1 MSGMNIAMFL
11 ETLSFSNGVSRVALA
26 LGENFVKRGHEVHIY
41 SSVNRL
47 GGRGRE
53 RYPDPRMDFHWLPSL
68 RGSWRTWSLP
78 LGALIPAL
86 LLPMAGRLPPKLGM
100 QRRRHDVI
108 VSHALTLS
116 QDVVQ
121 MHNDPQ
127 PTEERKLSSVPFAVD
142 PPRLRSARRSLRT
155 VVERLRFAPGNY
167 RSVVAHSRR
176 SAAEISASFGIP
188 EGRIDVIPHG
198 VDSAYFCPSIA
209 AGQRVGLRRQLGLS
223 LDDVVYLYIGDS
235 WKGLEF
241 AIRGM
246 SLLPAGS
253 RAVLLAA
260 GPFPRPA
267 FVRFAREHGVRF
279 ISENLWDDVRSLY
292 SVADVLL
299 TPTPLDT
306 FFLVGLEA
314 MSMRLPLIT
323 TQFAGL
329 SELLTHGENALILDS
344 ASDPGPIAEAC
355 AKLLQPDIRLRMAEK
370 ARQFALTR
378 TWDESALLHLRHY
391 AALRGPA
398 AVAHSPLSV

>member
-1 MSGMNIAMFL
+1 MSGMSIAMFL
-11 ETLSFSNGVSRVALA
+11 ETLSVSNGVSRVALA
-26 LGENFVKRGHEVHIY
+26 LSEQFVKRGHEVHLY

-47 GGRGRE
+47 RDGRA
-53 RYPDPRMDFHWLPSL
+53 RYPDPRMNFHWLPSL

-78 LGALIPAL
+78 LGALLPAL
-86 LLPMAGRLPPKLGM
+86 LLPMVARLPAKLGM

-108 VSHALTLS
+108 VSHALTLN

-127 PTEERKLSSVPFAVD
+127 ALEEQKLSRVPFVVD
-142 PPRLRSARRSLRT
+142 PPRLSSPRRTLRT
-155 VVERLRFAPGNY
+155 AVERMRFASGNY

-176 SAAEISASFGIP
+176 SALEISSAFGIP
-188 EGRIDVIPHG
+188 ESRIDVIPHG
-198 VDSAYFCPSIA
+198 VDSSYFCPSVA
-209 AGQRVGLRRQLGLS
+209 AGQRVGLRRQLGLG
-223 LDDVVYLYIGDS
+223 LEDVVYLYIGDS

-241 AIRGM
+241 AIQGM
-246 SLLPAGS
+246 SRLPAS
-253 RAVLLAA
+253 ARAVLLAA
-260 GPFPRPA
+260 GPFPRPP

-279 ISENLWDDVRSLY
+279 LCENLWDDVRSLY

-314 MSMRLPLIT
+314 MSMRLPVIT

-329 SELLTHGENALILDS
+329 SELLTQGENAIILES
-344 ASDPGPIAEAC
+344 ASDPAPIAEAC
-355 AKLLQPDIRLRMAEK
+355 RRLLEPDVRLRMADK

-378 TWDESALLHLRHY
+378 TWEDSALLHLRHY
-391 AALRGPA
+391 AALRGGSRA
-398 AVAHSPLSV
+398 AHGVVPT